1 MTNAAMTNTVAILT
15 GASRGLGAAL
25 ARTLLEAGVRL
36 TTLART
42 RDAELAA
49 YAEERGVPLRQIQ
62 TDLSDPT
69 AAVDAATLACKDLP
83 TDAQRY
89 WLINNAAT
97 LAPVTRADALDDARA
112 LSAAFNLNVVA
123 PMLLTAQFL
132 TATRALSGE
141 HRVLNISSGAGRNPR
156 TGWSVYCATK
166 AALDMATRVAV
177 LEQVDTEDRTQPQ
190 RAQLVS
196 LAPGIIDTDMQA
208 HIRAS
213 DPAHFP
219 TRAQFQAFYDDGQL
233 RAPTDTA
240 RRIVAFLG
248 RDDFGVQAIADI
260 RDYDSYNPT
269 P

>member
-1 MTNAAMTNTVAILT
+1 MTNTVAILT

-36 TTLART
+36 TTLARS

-49 YAEERGVPLRQIQ
+49 YAQERGVFLRQIH

-69 AAVDAATLACKDLP
+69 AAANAAILACSDLP

-89 WLINNAAT
+89 WLINNAGT
-97 LAPVTRADALDDARA
+97 LAPVARADALGSVDTDALA
-112 LSAAFNLNVVA
+112 MSAAFNLNVVA

-132 TATRALSGE
+132 TATRARPVQR
-141 HRVLNISSGAGRNPR
+141 RVLNISSGAGRNPR
-156 TGWSVYCATK
+156 AGWSVYCATK
-166 AALDMATRVAV
+166 AALDMATRVTA
-177 LEQVDTEDRTQPQ
+177 LEQAALEQLDAEHP
-190 RAQLVS
+190 AQLTS

-219 TRAQFQAFYDDGQL
+219 TRTQFQAFYDDGQL
-233 RAPTDTA
+233 SAPTDTA
-240 RRIVAFLG
+240 RRIVAFLE

-260 RDYDSYNPT
+260 RDYD
-269 P
+269 